1 MMGFLLYVFTQS
13 ELPSVVQSVVLED
26 LPRTCS
32 AKRRQYFYQILSLQR
47 FWGL

>member
-1 MMGFLLYVFTQS
+1 MMGFLLNALTKS
-13 ELPSVVQSVVLED
+13 ELLSVVQSVVLQD

-47 FWGL
+47 LWGL